1 MKEERA
7 LKKEKRGLSRLRLP
21 EKSVWMQKAHKRLYF
36 VAQAQK
42 EDLSKW
48 SFEAWSYYLSLFY
61 DAAVSGQAIYS
72 RLCRWRETA
81 DLGRDHVFLQTL
93 AEDMYGYFVPF
104 MRRWWDSE
112 KCFDPDDNLK
122 TLPPE
127 QIWYVEHEYS
137 GYHRLGWLFPYC
149 GDFMYRWD
157 CVEEVL
163 EGFVEDAEEQAGW
176 YGRLDWVEPEAHRM
190 YLARMLE
197 SWLRVYEQYKEAVE
211 GVWHSYVG
219 RWGWLYWGRIVW
231 GYMHLLGVSYRLCG
245 GLGSLV
251 WSQKV
256 LGGYNW
262 HVRGI
267 DLHTERVFRENERVY
282 VPEEVYPPMWWYQ
295 PDTLRE
301 GWTRVVC
308 PVGKDLS
315 GYVGRLVVPQED
327 VDWCLANGEDWNR
340 SEWLT
345 EILEARLGWLWS
357 ELSGLWGGWLL
368 EEHDLG
374 NTVCHL
380 VETVQQVH
388 EYYVGGQPYR
398 ERFLF
403 AGHLDEE
410 SIQQAQEAVKDP
422 WSGIY
427 IDAHVAITF
436 KETLTLGAGL
446 LWLSGRIEGL
456 DWGSVGWYEEEAGE
470 PLEAWGWKLGGW
482 LSEGSR
488 AKLGKYHGA
497 LLGKFRRY
505 EGCLGVVCGSR
516 RMGEVLVGLLE
527 LYGLTLEFL
536 GTGHLMAA
544 LKWLLL
550 P

>member
-1 MKEERA
+1 M
-7 LKKEKRGLSRLRLP
+7 KKEKRGLSRLRLP

-48 SFEAWSYYLSLFY
+48 SFETWSYYLSLFY

-81 DLGRDHVFLQTL
+81 DLGQDRVFLQTL

-104 MRRWWDSE
+104 MRRWWDIGTE
-112 KCFDPDDNLK
+112 RDFDPDDNLK
-122 TLPPE
+122 ALPPE
-127 QIWYVEHEYS
+127 QIWYQEHEEKHEHVFAYQS
-137 GYHRLGWLFPYC
+137 LGSLLSHGAYFTSYPKIWN
-149 GDFMYRWD
+149 

-163 EGFVEDAEEQAGW
+163 EGFVEDEEERVGW

-197 SWLRVYEQYKEAVE
+197 SWLRVYGQYKEAVE
-211 GVWHSYVG
+211 RVWHSYVG

-231 GYMHLLGVSYRLCG
+231 GYMHLLGATYRLCG

-262 HVRGI
+262 SVRGVAREEEEW
-267 DLHTERVFRENERVY
+267 HRVA
-282 VPEEVYPPMWWYQ
+282 
-295 PDTLRE
+295 
-301 GWTRVVC
+301 C
-308 PVGKDLS
+308 PGGKDLG
-315 GYVGRLVVPQED
+315 GYMGRLVVPKED
-327 VDWCLANGEDWNR
+327 VDWCLADWYDTSCDR
-340 SEWLT
+340 AYWLT
-345 EILEARLGWLWS
+345 EILEARLDRLWS
-357 ELSGLWGGWLL
+357 ELCGLWGGYLIDG
-368 EEHDLG
+368 EEYGGILYKWIELG
-374 NTVCHL
+374 
-380 VETVQQVH
+380 QIIH
-388 EYYVGGQPYR
+388 EYYVVGQSYR
-398 ERFLF
+398 ERFLLE
-403 AGHLDEE
+403 GHLDEE
-410 SIQQAQEAVKDP
+410 SMQRARNTLGLQ
-422 WSGIY
+422 GMMIY
-427 IDAHVAITF
+427 IKAHSATRHA
-436 KETLTLGAGL
+436 ESLTLGAGL

-456 DWGSVGWYEEEAGE
+456 DWGSVGWYEGEVGE

-488 AKLGKYHGA
+488 VKLGKYHGA

-536 GTGHLMAA
+536 GTGHLMEA